1 MAELWYYTRDGQ
13 AQDPVP
19 KGELAQLAGAGLLNP
34 TDLVWT
40 EGMPQWVRASSA
52 PGIFAEDA
60 LTAPGRSPA
69 GESRRSAVYDLE
81 GPRPSVEDDLETRA
95 ETRRSRN
102 RRRDENDDWTDRNE
116 EDDYDRR
123 RRRKQGLSAGA
134 KAGIIA
140 VVLVAVLVVVGVV
153 LLIAL
158 NRGGG
163 GSNTRSF
170 SLAAPQQNGGRVATP
185 KQDFQIPFKGGNKVE
200 IWVKSTG
207 QSDIDLYVYD
217 AANRRV
223 EFDDGDSSDCYVR
236 FRAVKSQNYRVEL
249 RNEFRPDQQW
259 RNGANSGTLTFKEG
273 PPAAGEVLVEY
284 TTRLPWFENPAN
296 QRPGF
301 NPGFGGPP
309 FNPPGLQP
317 PGGFKGPG
325 IRPPINR
332 PRFPNNPN
340 VRP

>member
-60 LTAPGRSPA
+60 LTAPARSPA
-69 GESRRSAVYDLE
+69 GQSSRRSAVYDLE
-81 GPRPSVEDDLETRA
+81 APRRVVEKDLETRA
-95 ETRRSRN
+95 ETRGGRN
-102 RRRDENDDWTDRNE
+102 RRGDEYEDGTDQDYD
-116 EDDYDRR
+116 DDYDRPA
-123 RRRKQGLSAGA
+123 RRKRGLSAGA

-140 VVLVAVLVVVGVV
+140 GILVTVLLVVGVV

-158 NRGGG
+158 NGAG
-163 GSNTRSF
+163 NTRSF
-170 SLAAPQQNGGRVATP
+170 SLAAPQQNAGRVASP
-185 KQDFQIPFKGGNKVE
+185 RQDFQIPFKGGNKVE

-217 AANRRV
+217 ANNRRV
-223 EFDDGDSSDCYVR
+223 EFDDGDSADCYVC
-236 FRAVKSQNYRVEL
+236 FRAVKSQNYRVEI
-249 RNEFRPDQQW
+249 RNELRPDQAW

-273 PPAAGEVLVEY
+273 PPAPGEVLVEY

-296 QRPGF
+296 QRPVF
-301 NPGFGGPP
+301 NPGLGGP

-317 PGGFKGPG
+317 PGFKGPG

-340 VRP
+340 RP